1 MYFCIWKES
10 LVLSHSFIKFD
21 TMLKYNDMDYGCKVR
36 YMRRALE
43 LAANGAAYASPN
55 PMVGAVIVAPNG
67 RVIGEGWHRRCGEGH
82 AEVNA
87 VASVAEAD
95 IPLLGKSTMFVTLE
109 PCSHYGK
116 TPPCARMIVE
126 RGIPRVVVAMA
137 DPNPKVSGRGIGIL
151 RDAGV
156 DVEVGLL
163 ADKAYE
169 LNRRFLKSVTLR
181 RPFITLKWARSKDGY
196 MDWVRSDEH
205 PLPCRFSTPLTSL
218 STMRLRAL
226 HDAVITTAAT
236 VRADNP
242 RLTLRN
248 FDGKQPVAV
257 VLTHSKQLPEDSFLA
272 KKLLDGASDAPLVYE
287 FENPAALQEIFHDL
301 YTRHGISSV
310 LVEAGPTMLST
321 LIDLRLW
328 DDAREEIAPFALRG
342 EGCHSAPVLPAAC
355 IHCEESV
362 GDSILRYYRSD
373 GPACTLLSDSESTE
387 KVCEKYK
394 KNI

>member
-1 MYFCIWKES
+1 MQ
-10 LVLSHSFIKFD
+10 
-21 TMLKYNDMDYGCKVR
+21 KYNDIRETSKEM

-55 PMVGAVIVAPNG
+55 PMVGAVIVAPDG

-95 IPLLGKSTMFVTLE
+95 IPLLGESTMFVTLE

-156 DVEVGLL
+156 EVEVGLL
-163 ADKAYE
+163 ADEAYE
-169 LNRRFLKSVTLR
+169 LNRRFLKSVTLG
-181 RPFITLKWARSKDGY
+181 RPFITLKWARSLDGY
-196 MDWVRSDEH
+196 MDWIRSDVH

-218 STMRLRAL
+218 STMRLRAI
-226 HDAVITTAAT
+226 HDAVLTTAAT
-236 VRADNP
+236 VEADNP
-242 RLTLRN
+242 RLTLRD
-248 FDGKQPVAV
+248 FDGKHPVAV
-257 VLTHSKQLPEDSFLA
+257 VLTHLKKLPEDSSLA
-272 KKLLDGASDAPLVYE
+272 KRMSAGASDAPLVYE
-287 FENPAALQEIFHDL
+287 FEDPPALQDIFHDL

-310 LVEAGPTMLST
+310 LVEAGPTMLGT
-321 LIDLRLW
+321 LIDMRLW

-342 EGCHSAPVLPAAC
+342 EGRHSAPVLPAAC
-355 IHCEESV
+355 ILREERV
-362 GDSILRYYRSD
+362 GDSVLRYYRSD
-373 GPACTLLSDSESTE
+373 GPVCSLLSDSELTE

>member
-1 MYFCIWKES
+1 MQN
-10 LVLSHSFIKFD
+10 
-21 TMLKYNDMDYGCKVR
+21 YNDIAEACKEM

-55 PMVGAVIVAPNG
+55 PMVGAVIVAPDG
-67 RVIGEGWHRRCGEGH
+67 RVIGEGWHRRCGGGH

-126 RGIPRVVVAMA
+126 REIPRVVVAMA

-156 DVEVGLL
+156 EVEVGLL
-163 ADKAYE
+163 ADEAYE
-169 LNRRFLKSVTLR
+169 LNRRFLKSVTFR

-196 MDWVRSDEH
+196 MDWIRSDEH
-205 PLPCRFSTPLTSL
+205 PEACRFSTPLTSL

-236 VRADNP
+236 VQADNP

-272 KKLLDGASDAPLVYE
+272 KKLLAGASDAPMVYE
-287 FENPAALQEIFHDL
+287 FENPDALQEIFHDL

-321 LIDLRLW
+321 LIDMQLW

-342 EGCHSAPVLPAAC
+342 EGRHSAPVLPAAC
-355 IHCEESV
+355 IHREECV

-373 GPACTLLSDSESTE
+373 GTLLPVTGRIE
-387 KVCEKYK
+387 KVCEKYE

>member
-1 MYFCIWKES
+1 MQN
-10 LVLSHSFIKFD
+10 
-21 TMLKYNDMDYGCKVR
+21 YNDIAEIRKEI

-55 PMVGAVIVAPNG
+55 PMVGAVIVAPDG

-87 VASVAEAD
+87 VASVAKAD

-126 RGIPRVVVAMA
+126 REIPRVVVAMA

-156 DVEVGLL
+156 GVEVGLL
-163 ADKAYE
+163 ADEAYE
-169 LNRRFLKSVTLR
+169 LNRRFLKSVTSGR
-181 RPFITLKWARSKDGY
+181 SFITLKWARSKDGY

-205 PLPCRFSTPLTSL
+205 PEACRFSTPLTSL

-236 VRADNP
+236 VQADNP

-272 KKLLDGASDAPLVYE
+272 KKLLAGASDAPMVYE
-287 FENPAALQEIFHDL
+287 FENPDALQEIFHDL

-321 LIDLRLW
+321 LIDMQLW

-342 EGCHSAPVLPAAC
+342 EGRHSAPVLPAAC
-355 IHCEESV
+355 IHREECV

-373 GPACTLLSDSESTE
+373 GSDDTLLPVTGRIE
-387 KVCEKYK
+387 KVCEKYE